1 MSLVFPRFITLKT
14 QADSKS
20 PPNVFE
26 GEEQPPALPQRPKE
40 HDTGTSSPAPVSRQ
54 ADPEPISDFWSNE
67 QAQEQ
72 REFEETQRQLQ
83 QQREA
88 EMQRQQMLAMQQQRD
103 FENQQ
108 RMQAEQQR
116 LAQEQ
121 LLREQYQQH
130 TQGRLAELE
139 REILNMRGQYDKDQL
154 LLEQYDRVRPRLSG
168 ANVTESQS
176 LGN

>member
-1 MSLVFPRFITLKT
+1 M
-14 QADSKS
+14 
-20 PPNVFE
+20 FE
-26 GEEQPPALPQRPKE
+26 DDAQPPALPERPKE
-40 HDTGTSSPAPVSRQ
+40 VTRASSPAPTPKPLT
-54 ADPEPISDFWSNE
+54 DPEPISDFWSNE

-72 REFEETQRQLQ
+72 KEFEERQRQLQ

-88 EMQRQQMLAMQQQRD
+88 ELQQQQMLAVQQQRD

-121 LLREQYQQH
+121 LLRDQYQRQ

-154 LLEQYDRVRPRLSG
+154 LLEQYDRVHFLYC
-168 ANVTESQS
+168 VD
-176 LGN
+176 

>member
-1 MSLVFPRFITLKT
+1 VSLVFLRFITLKI

-40 HDTGTSSPAPVSRQ
+40 RDTGTSSPAPVPRQ

>member
-1 MSLVFPRFITLKT
+1 
-14 QADSKS
+14 
-20 PPNVFE
+20 VFE
-26 GEEQPPALPQRPKE
+26 DDALPPALPERPRE
-40 HDTGTSSPAPVSRQ
+40 QVTGTASPAPVSRQ

-72 REFEETQRQLQ
+72 REFEETQYQLQ

-88 EMQRQQMLAMQQQRD
+88 EMQRQQMLALQQQRD
-103 FENQQ
+103 FEAQQ

-121 LLREQYQQH
+121 LLRDQYARQA
-130 TQGRLAELE
+130 QGRLAELE

-154 LLEQYDRVRPRLSG
+154 LLEQYDRVRSLS
-168 ANVTESQS
+168 SS
-176 LGN
+176 LTL

>member
-1 MSLVFPRFITLKT
+1 VFLVFLRFITLKA
-14 QADSKS
+14 QANSKS

-154 LLEQYDRVRPRLSG
+154 LLEQYDRVRASTIRS
-168 ANVTESQS
+168 
-176 LGN
+176 

>member
-1 MSLVFPRFITLKT
+1 MLE
-14 QADSKS
+14 ADQQN

-26 GEEQPPALPQRPKE
+26 DEAQPPALPARPKGE
-40 HDTGTSSPAPVSRQ
+40 TSGTSSPAPTPR
-54 ADPEPISDFWSNE
+54 AAPTDPEPISDFWSNE

-72 REFEETQRQLQ
+72 REFEQTQLQLQ

-88 EMQRQQMLAMQQQRD
+88 EIQRQQMLAMQQQRE
-103 FENQQ
+103 FEAQQ

-121 LLREQYQQH
+121 LLRDQYQRQ

-154 LLEQYDRVRPRLSG
+154 LLEQYDRVF
-168 ANVTESQS
+168 SQS
-176 LGN
+176 FRF

>member
-1 MSLVFPRFITLKT
+1 M
-14 QADSKS
+14 
-20 PPNVFE
+20 FE

-121 LLREQYQQH
+121 LLSEQYQQH

-154 LLEQYDRVRPRLSG
+154 LLEQYDRVRASTIG
-168 ANVTESQS
+168 S
-176 LGN
+176 